1 MKKFF
6 IMFLT
11 SILFILNINSSI
23 SVFAATDNTIY
34 IPKIVRT
41 SSGNKLVYVPELAE
55 IARKMSSDAYGIEKG
70 ATTSIAKTMEKED
83 FEDIQIRRNASK
95 TSGDLAENFLVG
107 VKNFKVDGKE
117 KHILA
122 IAFRGTDIG
131 AGGMDALNDII
142 TDALYVDLNGFHS
155 GFCGSAS
162 NAFNILYD
170 GISFKSIKDS
180 NGKAITFSK
189 YLELAK
195 DGKEGYYILVTGH
208 SLGGAIANIFTG
220 DILAGFGV
228 RSNAMCYTFGTPT
241 VCSSSKAKSLDA
253 YNVFNIIN
261 TKDPVPK
268 IGYNIGEGVRLGKD
282 LKETVSAG
290 ILFDNHT
297 IGSAYKTTTA
307 LVRNNIEML
316 YKYTLDYYDEW
327 SEENTAGSNGGGFR
341 GDNDGNG
348 SGSNNPSV
356 NPAPT
361 PAPVQKPSTPPSISL
376 SKSSINLDMPS
387 KRTDTVEITLSGTL
401 PSRYRLD
408 FDCSSSVQISWGGWT
423 NNSKKNSLTITAT
436 ENTQNGSTATI
447 FLRDDDGNT
456 YATAT
461 IPVRVTTSWTSMTL
475 KAPSSIGIDY
485 VKNPTQK
492 VTVEIDG
499 TMPNS
504 SLQTI
509 CNNSISAEMKNW
521 NGKTVDVYIT
531 ANYKIKDIDGSV
543 ELQLLDKNNNVMDSA
558 KIAVYNTTP
567 LYSVSYNLNGGY
579 YPSQYD
585 SDYLKKKTYREYQG
599 EDFFV
604 DLDAPSRDG
613 YMFLGWSMNPN
624 ARKADYRRGNS
635 YYHDG
640 KSDVVLYA
648 VWEKLENLFDLELE
662 RHSVHDDTFEV
673 AEYFIDGDR
682 FWIDDIVFHCDKNI
696 ECNWGM
702 VANEDGSHS
711 IILQIDR
718 NGDIASNKL
727 SFDVIDEDGYIL
739 FSDTLSVF
747 ENYNKKQQ
755 FSDRNQTGISVY
767 VNGKKLEFD
776 VQPQIIN
783 NRTMVPMRK
792 IFEELGTIV
801 GWNNN
806 TQNVIAV
813 RKGDVI
819 RIGIGGLY
827 MTCNDERK
835 MLDSPAVIISG
846 RTLVP
851 VRAIAESLNCDVEW
865 YDYGTSQV
873 VDINMNDTVESM
885 ENKGGLLIGWCEYAP
900 FSYIDEDGNLT
911 GFDTDL
917 AKYVCDFWGWDVS
930 FVEIPFDM
938 SLTSV
943 MRGEIDCYW
952 NGVTKTEER
961 AEMCTF
967 TNPYIEFDLD
977 YDDGVEKYTS
987 HEVYS
992 VPFGKDDYDTVEL
1005 VNIALDEAQKDGT
1018 IAHLKW
1024 KYGIQ

>member
-1 MKKFF
+1 MKRAFT
-6 IMFLT
+6 ILLT
-11 SILFILNINSSI
+11 FILVLNIGISIPVSAASDNS
-23 SVFAATDNTIY
+23 IY
-34 IPKIVRT
+34 IPKIIST

-55 IARKMSSDAYGIEKG
+55 IARKMSSDSYGIEKG
-70 ATTSIAKTMEKED
+70 ATTSIAKTMKNEG
-83 FEDIQIRRNASK
+83 FEDIQIRQDNSK
-95 TSGDLAENFLVG
+95 SNGDLPENFLVG
-107 VKNFKVDGKE
+107 VKNFKVNGKE
-117 KHILA
+117 KHVLA
-122 IAFRGTDIG
+122 IAFRGTQDAIDIV
-131 AGGMDALNDII
+131 ADALF
-142 TDALYVDLNGFHS
+142 VDLNGFHS

-170 GISFKSIKDS
+170 GMSFPSIKDS
-180 NGKAITFSK
+180 NGNAITFSK
-189 YLELAK
+189 YLDLAK
-195 DGKEGYYILVTGH
+195 DGKEGYYIFVTGH

-228 RSNAMCYTFGTPT
+228 KSNAMCYTFGTPT

-327 SEENTAGSNGGGFR
+327 SKENTAGSNGGGFR

-348 SGSNNPSV
+348 SGSNNPPI
-356 NPAPT
+356 NTTPTPAPT
-361 PAPVQKPSTPPSISL
+361 PAPAPKPSTPASISL
-376 SKSSINLDMPS
+376 SKSSINLDIPS

-492 VTVEIDG
+492 VTVEING

-531 ANYKIKDIDGSV
+531 ANYKIKDIDGNI
-543 ELQLLDKNNNVMDSA
+543 ELQLVDKNNNVMDSA
-558 KIAVYNTTP
+558 RIAVYNTTP

-640 KSDVVLYA
+640 KSDIVLYA

-662 RHSVHDDTFEV
+662 RHSVHDDTFEA
-673 AEYFIDGDR
+673 AEYYIDGDR
-682 FWIDDIVFHCDKNI
+682 FWIDDIIFHCDKNI

-702 VANEDGSHS
+702 VKNEDGSHS
-711 IILQIDR
+711 IILQIER
-718 NGDIASNKL
+718 NGDISSNKL
-727 SFDVIDEDGYIL
+727 SFDVVDEDGYIL

-755 FSDRNQTGISVY
+755 FSDRNKNGITVY
-767 VNGKKLEFD
+767 VDGEKLDFD
-776 VQPQIIN
+776 VQPRLIN
-783 NRTMVPMRK
+783 SRTMVPMRA
-792 IFEELGTIV
+792 IFEALGAMV
-801 GWNNN
+801 NWDND
-806 TQNVIAV
+806 TQTAFGETVDDFVEISI
-813 RKGDVI
+813 GDNYLLRNGDSVF
-819 RIGIGGLY
+819 
-827 MTCNDERK
+827 
-835 MLDSPAVIISG
+835 LDSPAVVISG

-865 YDYGTSQV
+865 IGDLQVVNITSYGNDYSNDMVVGTWEFIGFIDDFDDIEYYYDEEFRTFKFYNNGTVKITDNNSDSSETYDYQV
-873 VDINMNDTVESM
+873 T
-885 ENKGGLLIGWCEYAP
+885 KGGFIVIDLDTYDEVLIGTISPYDGELTIR
-900 FSYIDEDGNLT
+900 SYYYSDYPEDIYWETQNGSVILRKSYNHYGRNL
-911 GFDTDL
+911 
-917 AKYVCDFWGWDVS
+917 
-930 FVEIPFDM
+930 
-938 SLTSV
+938 
-943 MRGEIDCYW
+943 
-952 NGVTKTEER
+952 
-961 AEMCTF
+961 
-967 TNPYIEFDLD
+967 IED
-977 YDDGVEKYTS
+977 DDGYIFEKT
-987 HEVYS
+987 
-992 VPFGKDDYDTVEL
+992 
-1005 VNIALDEAQKDGT
+1005 N
-1018 IAHLKW
+1018 
-1024 KYGIQ
+1024 